1 MRLQFSDEYLDKL
14 EKFRRKHYL
23 NKTVLLKRIKK
34 SLEKADEVDVKLALK
49 DGFFSYGFSVLD
61 RIEDADDE
69 GAGFQM
75 FMIFNCLRKSDCTN
89 WDQYFTHRLKEFK
102 DKE

>member
-14 EKFRRKHYL
+14 EKFSKKYSVSK
-23 NKTVLLKRIKK
+23 NVLFQSIEEALEEADEFDISYALEKGIFTCD
-34 SLEKADEVDVKLALK
+34 SLENEVVEVD
-49 DGFFSYGFSVLD
+49 
-61 RIEDADDE
+61 DE
-69 GAGFQM
+69 CAGFQV
-75 FMIFNCLRKSDCTN
+75 IVNFNYLCKNDCTN